1 MPLSKN
7 SDRIVKSHCIKKV
20 NAECLEQIAKAE
32 NRNVSQ
38 QLDVIIE
45 YYVQRKIIPPF
56 PVIDESHKLTYES
69 GITKTVKAET
79 QSKLNEIFGG
89 EVK

>member
-20 NAECLEQIAKAE
+20 NAEQLKKIAKSE
-32 NRNVSQ
+32 NRNPSQ

-45 YYVQRKIIPPF
+45 YYVEQF
-56 PVIDESHKLTYES
+56 
-69 GITKTVKAET
+69 GITKSVNAET
-79 QSKLNEIFGG
+79 QSKLNGVFKGDM
-89 EVK
+89 K